1 MNLFFVEKIQK
12 INLNHYYKIYSKFV
26 DRFLIQIRGLF
37 CGQTLTTF
45 CGQTLSTDSWTFLW
59 TDFSVDRLLLL
70 LVDGLFL
77 QIRGLFCG
85 QTFLW
90 TDSCYFSVDR
100 LLLLFVDRLLLQI
113 RGFFCGQTCW
123 SCWQNLWTDFSDKF
137 WTDFVDKFVHV
148 CLTNFRDR
156 FYRQKHKFGYRNF
169 VDRICRQI
177 CTALTNIFS
186 THLLKRIS
194 KIFFSARG
202 RNLFFVGQ
210 TLVLFWQTCW
220 KEYRRFS
227 FQQGGEK
234 DRVNPQGKIS
244 NF

>member
-1 MNLFFVEKIQK
+1 MFWCLNLFFVEKIQK

-77 QIRGLFCG
+77 QIRGLF
-85 QTFLW
+85 LW
-90 TDSCYFSVDR
+90 TDFSVDR
-100 LLLLFVDRLLLQI
+100 LLLLLCGQTPTT
-113 RGFFCGQTCW
+113 FCGQTLATDSW
-123 SCWQNLWTDFSDKF
+123 TFLWTDLLILLTELWTDFSDKF

-156 FYRQKHKFGYRNF
+156 FYRQKQKFGYRNF
-169 VDRICRQI
+169 VGRICRQI

-202 RNLFFVGQ
+202 RNLFF
-210 TLVLFWQTCW
+210 LWDKL
-220 KEYRRFS
+220 
-227 FQQGGEK
+227 
-234 DRVNPQGKIS
+234 
-244 NF
+244 

>member
-1 MNLFFVEKIQK
+1 MW
-12 INLNHYYKIYSKFV
+12 
-26 DRFLIQIRGLF
+26 
-37 CGQTLTTF
+37 
-45 CGQTLSTDSWTFLW
+45 TDSWYRFV
-59 TDFSVDRLLLL
+59 DFSVDRLLLL
-70 LVDGLFL
+70 FVDRLFL

-113 RGFFCGQTCW
+113 RGLFCGQTCW

-137 WTDFVDKFVHV
+137 WTDFVDKFVHI
-148 CLTNFRDR
+148 CLTNFCDR
-156 FYRQKHKFGYRNF
+156 FYRQNTNLDIEILLTEF
-169 VDRICRQI
+169 VDKFVQPWQTFFRRTCWKEYQRFSFQQGGEICF
-177 CTALTNIFS
+177 C
-186 THLLKRIS
+186 
-194 KIFFSARG
+194 
-202 RNLFFVGQ
+202 VGQ

-220 KEYRRFS
+220 KEYHRFS

>member
-1 MNLFFVEKIQK
+1 MTN
-12 INLNHYYKIYSKFV
+12 
-26 DRFLIQIRGLF
+26 
-37 CGQTLTTF
+37 C
-45 CGQTLSTDSWTFLW
+45 
-59 TDFSVDRLLLL
+59 
-70 LVDGLFL
+70 
-77 QIRGLFCG
+77 
-85 QTFLW
+85 
-90 TDSCYFSVDR
+90 
-100 LLLLFVDRLLLQI
+100 LQI
-113 RGFFCGQTCW
+113 RGFFCGQIPADRIYTLEEISDNCWQICW
-123 SCWQNLWTDFSDKF
+123 SCWQNLWTDFSDKILDRF
-137 WTDFVDKFVHV
+137 CGQIVHV

-156 FYRQKHKFGYRNF
+156 FYGQTTILDIEIF
-169 VDRICRQI
+169 VDKIGRQI

-220 KEYRRFS
+220 KEYHRFS

-234 DRVNPQGKIS
+234 DKVNPQGEIS

>member
-1 MNLFFVEKIQK
+1 M
-12 INLNHYYKIYSKFV
+12 

-113 RGFFCGQTCW
+113 RGLFCGQTCW
-123 SCWQNLWTDFSDKF
+123 SCWQNCGQILVINSGQILWTNLCTFVWQILVTDSIDKN
-137 WTDFVDKFVHV
+137 TNLDIEILLTEFVDKFV
-148 CLTNFRDR
+148 
-156 FYRQKHKFGYRNF
+156 QP
-169 VDRICRQI
+169 
-177 CTALTNIFS
+177 
-186 THLLKRIS
+186 
-194 KIFFSARG
+194 
-202 RNLFFVGQ
+202 
-210 TLVLFWQTCW
+210 WQTFFRRACW
-220 KEYRRFS
+220 KEYQRFS
-227 FQQGGEK
+227 FQQGGEICFLWDK
-234 DRVNPQGKIS
+234 L
-244 NF
+244 

>member
-1 MNLFFVEKIQK
+1 M
-12 INLNHYYKIYSKFV
+12 
-26 DRFLIQIRGLF
+26 D
-37 CGQTLTTF
+37 
-45 CGQTLSTDSWTFLW
+45 
-59 TDFSVDRLLLL
+59 
-70 LVDGLFL
+70 
-77 QIRGLFCG
+77 
-85 QTFLW
+85 
-90 TDSCYFSVDR
+90 FSVDR
-100 LLLLFVDRLLLQI
+100 LLLLFVDRFLLQI
-113 RGFFCGQTCW
+113 RGLFCGQTCW

>member
-1 MNLFFVEKIQK
+1 MDF
-12 INLNHYYKIYSKFV
+12 SV
-26 DRFLIQIRGLF
+26 DRLF
-37 CGQTLTTF
+37 CGQTLA
-45 CGQTLSTDSWTFLW
+45 TFLW
-59 TDFSVDRLLLL
+59 TDSYY
-70 LVDGLFL
+70 
-77 QIRGLFCG
+77 
-85 QTFLW
+85 FLW
-90 TDSCYFSVDR
+90 TDSCYRFVDFSVDR
-100 LLLLFVDRLLLQI
+100 LADLVDRI
-113 RGFFCGQTCW
+113 CGQILVIN
-123 SCWQNLWTDFSDKF
+123 SGQILWTNLCTFVWQILVTDSIDK
-137 WTDFVDKFVHV
+137 
-148 CLTNFRDR
+148 
-156 FYRQKHKFGYRNF
+156 KHKFGYRNF

>member
-1 MNLFFVEKIQK
+1 MWTDSWYRFVDFSVDR
-12 INLNHYYKIYSKFV
+12 LLLLFV
-26 DRFLIQIRGLF
+26 DRLFLQIRGLF
-37 CGQTLTTF
+37 CGQTFLW
-45 CGQTLSTDSWTFLW
+45 TDSYYFLW
-59 TDFSVDRLLLL
+59 TDFFYRFVD
-70 LVDGLFL
+70 F
-77 QIRGLFCG
+77 FCG

-113 RGFFCGQTCW
+113 RGLFCGQTCW

-169 VDRICRQI
+169 VGRICRQI

-202 RNLFFVGQ
+202 RNLFF
-210 TLVLFWQTCW
+210 LWDKL
-220 KEYRRFS
+220 
-227 FQQGGEK
+227 
-234 DRVNPQGKIS
+234 
-244 NF
+244 

>member
-1 MNLFFVEKIQK
+1 M
-12 INLNHYYKIYSKFV
+12 

-70 LVDGLFL
+70 
-77 QIRGLFCG
+77 FCG
-85 QTFLW
+85 QTPTTFCGQTLSTDSWTFLW
-90 TDSCYFSVDR
+90 TD
-100 LLLLFVDRLLLQI
+100 LLILL
-113 RGFFCGQTCW
+113 TE
-123 SCWQNLWTDFSDKF
+123 LWTDFSDKF

-148 CLTNFRDR
+148 CLTNFSDR

-210 TLVLFWQTCW
+210 TLVLF
-220 KEYRRFS
+220 
-227 FQQGGEK
+227 
-234 DRVNPQGKIS
+234 
-244 NF
+244 